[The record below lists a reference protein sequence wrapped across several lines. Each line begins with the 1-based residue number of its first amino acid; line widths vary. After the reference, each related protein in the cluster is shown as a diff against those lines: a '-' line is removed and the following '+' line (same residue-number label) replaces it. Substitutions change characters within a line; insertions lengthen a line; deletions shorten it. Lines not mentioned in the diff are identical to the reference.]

1 MIRPRKRMWG
11 GKEDRRFVY
20 RETSRGLNEG
30 GYYGKETK
38 GGRQKWV
45 IHVVRLQEA
54 APGVTL
60 AGY

>member
-1 MIRPRKRMWG
+1 MWG